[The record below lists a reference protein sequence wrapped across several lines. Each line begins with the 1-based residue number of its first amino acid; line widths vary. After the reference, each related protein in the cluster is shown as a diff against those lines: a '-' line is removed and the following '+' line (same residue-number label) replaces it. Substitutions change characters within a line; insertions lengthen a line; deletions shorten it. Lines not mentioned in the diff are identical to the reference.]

1 MENKIHTILSEK
13 QLNYLLSQT
22 AQAMPDNPTQQKWT
36 EKQIKEHFYQGFII
50 LFNYLKAFQIETKEN
65 DDLTDKN
72 IEDINKTLDNIVL
85 SKNQNIEDG
94 SIATENNGTYIL
106 SESNNIYKFFKVI
119 DGKYKLIFSNEVNAV
134 ETEGNVLKKI
144 SIKGTTYDLSSE
156 NIKIIKDGDY
166 TKFTLNN
173 SDFYVISKG
182 KNIGNNSIAIG
193 SNSIAKNENEV
204 SFDSPDVNRFLS
216 LFDTSK
222 VVFRNENVNEESGNY
237 LNAKSLKDYLNQSAA
252 RIEASV
258 NNQTYVLTFKLFDTQ
273 NRILSTAE
281 VDLPLESVVVNGK
294 FDEATKKVILTLVD
308 GSTIEFSIADLIE
321 GLQSTIN
328 SSNKLNADYVD
339 DSNSLNKFISEEEK
353 QNITENSAVRHSH
366 DNKSILDETTAPFTT
381 EEKNKLSG
389 LTNYTLPIASSNSL
403 GGVKAVGKTEEM
415 DEEVG
420 IDNNGKLYS
429 KGTTVEGNVALEGN
443 EEAIKSIKIK
453 NKTYKIDGNT
463 IIYELTRSSDHQE
476 TMSDDLY
483 NFLLSNSDKNIIL
496 KWGEYY
502 YFYSKT
508 QLSSPYYRYFFTT
521 KHNAVTDQNSVGN
534 HSIAY
539 LLFNL
544 AAKISYYKEVEIQ
557 AKLRSGHSI
566 KTINNESILGAG
578 NLDVSKTA
586 IVDLGTISSNLGTF
600 SEEIITNLTNAK
612 GKNILIKYTSASI
625 VCHGVLTNS
634 NDTEMT
640 FIVSDSGKYTE
651 QHNIA
656 FKIIYINLS
665 SKAYQI
671 VEKNYQESLRSGEN
685 IKTINEQSL
694 IGSGNIEIS
703 GGESD
708 NITIDLGT
716 LSSSGG
722 TLSSEILSQINNNL
736 GNKSITFEGTSN
748 GMSFTTSSYA
758 IAGNGLGVS
767 FLQGNVAL
775 TLVITLTTGSY
786 TISQATLLD
795 SVDVKTINGQSI
807 VGAGNIEINGSNF
820 QIIDV
825 TSSSKNN
832 SISSLYNEI
841 TQIFD
846 AEPPTFSNQSEIYNN
861 IATAVNDG
869 FIPILKFTDGYGYY
883 KEYIETSN
891 EYIFTIN
898 HIILNSEDT
907 NLTNNVIILKVGNT
921 DNIGYYTNLSQI
933 PYTLV
938 IQDAFSDSG
947 HIDNIEQMSLFV
959 QAILY
964 TESNRIGGLYLYNV
978 AEMQLYNIYSLN
990 LQSTGS
996 DAMLEAYTII
1006 NNKMVYIKFTG
1017 GQGRYDYTKTTY
1029 ALGGGD
1035 SNTVVIDLGALT
1047 EENGTLS
1054 PTILSEI
1061 NNAISENKH
1070 FVIKCNAGF
1079 DVIFPNVMYVAGSGL
1094 YAVGFIFTGDEI
1106 ISGTMLMDLSSGQ
1119 YVFGNFDLQE
1129 KLVSGTNIKTINGQS
1144 LIGSGDLQI
1153 AAGSAYATDDE
1164 VNNLFTNPGQ
1174 PIPERTI
1181 SLENL
1186 NAFKQQIDNEIGKV
1200 LEEGF

>member
-1 MENKIHTILSEK
+1 MENKTHTILSEK

-50 LFNYLKAFQIETKEN
+50 LFNYLKAFQIETKDN

-252 RIEASV
+252 KIEASV
-258 NNQTYVLTFKLFDTQ
+258 NNQTFVLSFKLFDTQ

-281 VDLPLESVVVNGK
+281 VDLPLESVVVNGR
-294 FDEATKKVILTLVD
+294 FDEETKKVILTLVD

-321 GLQSTIN
+321 GLQPTIN

-353 QNITENSAVRHSH
+353 QNIIENSAVRHSH
-366 DNKSILDETTAPFTT
+366 DNKSILDEITAPYTT

-389 LTNYTLPIASSNSL
+389 LTNYTLPIASSDSL
-403 GGVKAVGKTEEM
+403 GGVKAVAKTEEM

-429 KGTTVEGNVALEGN
+429 KGTTVEGNVTLEGN

-463 IIYELTRSSDHQE
+463 IIYELTRSTNHQE
-476 TMSDDLY
+476 AMSDDLY

-496 KWGEYY
+496 KWDDFY
-502 YFYSKT
+502 YFCSKT

-521 KHNAVTDQNSVGN
+521 KYDAVTDQNSVGN
-534 HSIAY
+534 HSIVY

-544 AAKISYYKEVEIQ
+544 AAKISYYKKVEIQ
-557 AKLRSGHSI
+557 AKLRSGQTI

-586 IVDLGTISSNLGTF
+586 IIDLGTISSNLGTF
-600 SEEIITNLTNAK
+600 SDEIITNLKNAK

-640 FIVSDSGKYTE
+640 FIVSDSGKYTD

-685 IKTINEQSL
+685 IKT
-694 IGSGNIEIS
+694 
-703 GGESD
+703 
-708 NITIDLGT
+708 
-716 LSSSGG
+716 
-722 TLSSEILSQINNNL
+722 
-736 GNKSITFEGTSN
+736 
-748 GMSFTTSSYA
+748 
-758 IAGNGLGVS
+758 V
-767 FLQGNVAL
+767 
-775 TLVITLTTGSY
+775 
-786 TISQATLLD
+786 
-795 SVDVKTINGQSI
+795 NGQSI
-807 VGAGNIEINGSNF
+807 LGNGNI
-820 QIIDV
+820 
-825 TSSSKNN
+825 
-832 SISSLYNEI
+832 
-841 TQIFD
+841 
-846 AEPPTFSNQSEIYNN
+846 
-861 IATAVNDG
+861 AV
-869 FIPILKFTDGYGYY
+869 
-883 KEYIETSN
+883 
-891 EYIFTIN
+891 
-898 HIILNSEDT
+898 
-907 NLTNNVIILKVGNT
+907 
-921 DNIGYYTNLSQI
+921 
-933 PYTLV
+933 
-938 IQDAFSDSG
+938 
-947 HIDNIEQMSLFV
+947 
-959 QAILY
+959 
-964 TESNRIGGLYLYNV
+964 
-978 AEMQLYNIYSLN
+978 
-990 LQSTGS
+990 
-996 DAMLEAYTII
+996 
-1006 NNKMVYIKFTG
+1006 
-1017 GQGRYDYTKTTY
+1017 
-1029 ALGGGD
+1029 
-1035 SNTVVIDLGALT
+1035 
-1047 EENGTLS
+1047 
-1054 PTILSEI
+1054 
-1061 NNAISENKH
+1061 
-1070 FVIKCNAGF
+1070 
-1079 DVIFPNVMYVAGSGL
+1079 
-1094 YAVGFIFTGDEI
+1094 
-1106 ISGTMLMDLSSGQ
+1106 
-1119 YVFGNFDLQE
+1119 QE
-1129 KLVSGTNIKTINGQS
+1129 RLVSGTNIKTVNGQT
-1144 LIGSGDLQI
+1144 LLGNGDLEI
-1153 AAGSAYATDDE
+1153 TTDITYATDDE
-1164 VNNLFTNPGQ
+1164 VDALFTSPGQ

-1186 NAFKQQIDNEIGKV
+1186 NAFKQQIDNEINNEIGNV